1 MFTTTFPT
9 TPSATSVRGD
19 HGNPIPARAGVGL
32 RADHY
37 VDVLNEHPDLGWFE
51 VHSEN
56 YFGDGGRPL
65 YYLEKIAEQY
75 PISFHGVGLSIGT
88 TDVLDTQ
95 HLKKLKN
102 LIQRFQ
108 PGLVSEHL
116 SWGSVGGR
124 HFNDLFPMP
133 YTDEALNHMVERV
146 SRVQE
151 FLGRQILIEN
161 VSSYLQFESSTIPE
175 WEFISALAHQTGC
188 GILFDVNNIYVNAR
202 NHKFDPGDFI
212 NAMPVEYVKEIHLAG
227 HTVKQLE
234 DGEILIDTH
243 NKRVTD
249 DVWSLY
255 EDTIRRFGEVPVL
268 IEWDTDIPALSVLMD
283 EASKAEQIM
292 NSVVAE
298 TVVVETVT
306 VERNIDNTKG
316 EHHERIA

>member
-1 MFTTTFPT
+1 M
-9 TPSATSVRGD
+9 PSTISVSG
-19 HGNPIPARAGVGL
+19 HYGNPIPKRAGVGL

-37 VDVLNEHPDLGWFE
+37 ADVLNERPDLGWFE

-65 YYLEKIAEQY
+65 YYLDKIAEHY
-75 PISFHGVGLSIGT
+75 PISLHGVGLSIGT
-88 TDVLDTQ
+88 TDSLSTL
-95 HLKKLKN
+95 HLEKLKKLV
-102 LIQRFQ
+102 QRYQ

-133 YTDEALNHMVERV
+133 YTEEALSHMVERV
-146 SRVQE
+146 NQVQE

-175 WEFISALAHQTGC
+175 WEFISTLAQQSGC

-202 NHKFDPGDFI
+202 NHKFDPQKFI
-212 NAMPVEYVKEIHLAG
+212 NAVPVEYVKEIHLAG
-227 HTVKQLE
+227 HTVKQFE
-234 DGEILIDTH
+234 ECEILIDTH
-243 NKRVTD
+243 NKRVTN

-255 EDTIRRFGEVPVL
+255 QDSVQRFGEVPVL
-268 IEWDTDIPALSVLMD
+268 IEWDTDIPALSVLLD

-292 NSVVAE
+292 TSVMAK
-298 TVVVETVT
+298 
-306 VERNIDNTKG
+306 NCCG
-316 EHHERIA
+316 